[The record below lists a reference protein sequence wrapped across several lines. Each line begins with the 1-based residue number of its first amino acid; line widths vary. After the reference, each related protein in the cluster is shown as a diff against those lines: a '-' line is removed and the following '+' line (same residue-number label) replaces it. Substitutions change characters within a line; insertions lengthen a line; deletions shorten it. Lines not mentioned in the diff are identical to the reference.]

1 VSLVARL
8 LEENGIATVILGC
21 CLDIVEYCGVP
32 RFLFTDF
39 PLGNPCG
46 KPWDHAMQR
55 DIVGRALDLAE
66 TATRG
71 RTTVRTPFIWSRD
84 EAWKDNYMRVDDS
97 NRDLLR
103 SMGEE
108 RRVLQQS
115 KRAAGK
121 AGTEQSD

>member
-46 KPWDHAMQR
+46 KPWDRTMQR
-55 DIVGRALDLAE
+55 DVVGRSLDLLE
-66 TATRG
+66 TAIRE
-71 RTTVRTPFIWSRD
+71 RTTVRTPFVWSRD
-84 EAWKDNYMRVDDS
+84 EAWKD
-97 NRDLLR
+97 
-103 SMGEE
+103 E
-108 RRVLQQS
+108 RRALRAS
-115 KRAAGK
+115 TRAAGR
-121 AGTEQSD
+121 TD